1 MAVLAAQL
9 APNGT
14 HAELERVLKG
24 ESILSLAVRYADE
37 VADVL
42 LLQRC
47 LVTLGALVA
56 LGGQVLEEIT
66 DGVGGWPTGI
76 YFVVYGIQQ
85 A

>member
-42 LLQRC
+42 LLLQRC

-56 LGGQVLEEIT
+56 LGGQVSIKSHSMYLLIR
-66 DGVGGWPTGI
+66 
-76 YFVVYGIQQ
+76 
-85 A
+85 